1 MATVLRNARILAGEE
16 FRDDLAVV
24 IEDGRI
30 SALLP
35 DAAPQLGQAAEQID
49 LDGGWLLPG
58 FIDVQV
64 KGGGGALFN
73 NTPDVASL
81 RTIARAHRRFGT
93 TAMLAT
99 LISDDVDVM
108 REAIAAMREAIAQGV
123 PGVIG
128 IHLEG
133 PYIAPARKGTHDA
146 SKFRVPDEEEIALAA
161 SLDNGVTLL
170 TLAPERVPLETIRA
184 LVERGVIVAA
194 GHTAG
199 TYEEIRAGLD
209 AGVRG
214 FTHLYNAMS
223 PLQGREPGA
232 VGAALEDRDS
242 WIGIIVD
249 GVHVHP
255 ASLRVALAAKPRG
268 RLLLVTDAMPPVGAD
283 DPSYV
288 LYGETITAI
297 DGVVRNAAGSL
308 AGSAL
313 DMATAVRNTV
323 QLLGQPLAEAARMA
337 STYPAQFL
345 NVDDRLGHIAEGYQ
359 ADLVLLG
366 CWTDNAGRTP
376 AEMKAWVAG
385 IAEGGQLP
393 RQLAVFGTGETQ
405 WGQEYYCG
413 AVHRLIRYFR
423 SDYPPLEIEQM
434 PHGER
439 HAEAIDAW
447 TDAVLAHYWSNHDA
461 DHRRHHA

>member
-1 MATVLRNARILAGEE
+1 MKTLLRNGRVLVGEE
-16 FRDDLAVV
+16 FRDDIAVLL
-24 IEDGRI
+24 EDGRI
-30 SALLP
+30 AALLV
-35 DAAPQLGQAAEQID
+35 DAAPTLGGGVEQVD

-64 KGGGGALFN
+64 NGGGGVLFN
-73 NTPDVASL
+73 NQPDVEAL
-81 RTIARAHRRFGT
+81 ATIARAHRRFGT
-93 TAMLAT
+93 TAMLPT
-99 LISDDVDVM
+99 LISDDVEVM
-108 REAIAAMREAIAQGV
+108 RSAIAATQDAIAQGV
-123 PGVIG
+123 PGVLG

-146 SKFRVPDEEEIALAA
+146 AKFRVPDGDELDMVSA
-161 SLDNGVTLL
+161 LDNGVTLL

-199 TYEEIRAGLD
+199 TYEEQRAGLD

-242 WIGIIVD
+242 WVGIIVD

-268 RLLLVTDAMPPVGAD
+268 KLLLVTDAMPPVGAD
-283 DPSYV
+283 SPEYV
-288 LYGETITAI
+288 LYGETITAV

-313 DMATAVRNTV
+313 DMATAVRNSV
-323 QLLGQPLAEAARMA
+323 RLLGLPLAEAARMA
-337 STYPAQFL
+337 ATYPAQFL
-345 NVDDRLGHIAEGYQ
+345 NIDEDYGSIGEGMR
-359 ADLVLLG
+359 ADLVLL
-366 CWTDNAGRTP
+366 DAQLQV
-376 AEMKAWVAG
+376 KATW
-385 IAEGGQLP
+385 IGGQ
-393 RQLAVFGTGETQ
+393 R
-405 WGQEYYCG
+405 
-413 AVHRLIRYFR
+413 
-423 SDYPPLEIEQM
+423 D
-434 PHGER
+434 
-439 HAEAIDAW
+439 
-447 TDAVLAHYWSNHDA
+447 
-461 DHRRHHA
+461 

>member
-1 MATVLRNARILAGEE
+1 MATVLRNARILTGDD

-30 SALLP
+30 IALLP
-35 DAAPQLGQAAEQID
+35 DAAPQLGQADEQVD
-49 LDGGWLLPG
+49 LGGGWLLPG

-64 KGGGGALFN
+64 NGGGGALFN

-81 RTIARAHRRFGT
+81 RTIAQAHRRFGT
-93 TAMLAT
+93 TAMLPT

-108 REAIAAMREAIAQGV
+108 REAIGATREAIAQQV
-123 PGVIG
+123 PGIIG

-146 SKFRVPDEEEIALAA
+146 SKFRVPDADEIALAA

-184 LVERGVIVAA
+184 LVERGVIVTA

-199 TYEEIRAGLD
+199 TYEEIRDGLD

-268 RLLLVTDAMPPVGAD
+268 RLLLVTENSYRHRLFNGDIGICLRDASGAMVAWFPGD
-283 DPSYV
+283 
-288 LYGETITAI
+288 TA
-297 DGVVRNAAGSL
+297 DQPRAFHPAALPAHESAFAMTVHKAQGSEFDEVWL
-308 AGSAL
+308 
-313 DMATAVRNTV
+313 
-323 QLLGQPLAEAARMA
+323 
-337 STYPAQFL
+337 
-345 NVDDRLGHIAEGYQ
+345 
-359 ADLVLLG
+359 
-366 CWTDNAGRTP
+366 
-376 AEMKAWVAG
+376 
-385 IAEGGQLP
+385 QLP
-393 RQLAVFGTGETQ
+393 RQDSRVLSRELVYTGLTRARQRLHVAASEAVLV
-405 WGQEYYCG
+405 
-413 AVHRLIRYFR
+413 AALK
-423 SDYPPLEIEQM
+423 
-434 PHGER
+434 R
-439 HAEAIDAW
+439 HASRLGGLAWRLGAEAGSDP
-447 TDAVLAHYWSNHDA
+447 VA
-461 DHRRHHA
+461 DGNGL